1 MKIAFQDTHLPL
13 DETVQICDALNE
25 LNIDI
30 ISFGV
35 IPFTTAVA
43 VNNVWTEPT
52 VMMGS
57 TKLVKLYLAGLLPEY
72 GIIFYDKQKF
82 DQAYYVQFLK
92 SELLNG
98 NAKFVKYGSVKD
110 KLIHRPCFIK
120 PSSDLKYFAGKVLYR
135 MDNTISSELESECMI
150 DCDLTDNASVL
161 INEQL
166 IDNILF
172 EYRTFVVDNKIVD
185 CSQYIK
191 MGKVLPEV
199 VADDVRDEIYQ
210 YINKIQRIYAPH
222 DHYVIDVAKLDT
234 GELKI
239 VEYNCINCS
248 GIYANDRALIYKT
261 LMLLNN

>member
-1 MKIAFQDTHLPL
+1 MKIAFQYTHLPL
-13 DETVQICDALNE
+13 NETEQICDALAE
-25 LNIDI
+25 IKADVL
-30 ISFGV
+30 SFGL
-35 IPFTTAVA
+35 IPFTNTVTG
-43 VNNVWTEPT
+43 VDEWTEPT
-52 VMMGS
+52 IMMGS
-57 TKLVKLYLAGLLPEY
+57 TKLVKLYIAGALPTSCV
-72 GIIFYDKQKF
+72 IFYDKQKF

-98 NAKFVKYGSVKD
+98 AATFVKYGSIKD
-110 KLIHRPCFIK
+110 KIMQKPCFIK

-150 DCDLTDNASVL
+150 DCDLTDDTSVL

-172 EYRTFVVDNKIVD
+172 EYRAFVVDNKIVD

-191 MGKVLPEV
+191 LGKVLPEV

-210 YINKIQRIYAPH
+210 YVNKIQQIYTPH

-248 GIYANDRALIYKT
+248 GIYANNRALIYKN
-261 LMLLNN
+261 LISL